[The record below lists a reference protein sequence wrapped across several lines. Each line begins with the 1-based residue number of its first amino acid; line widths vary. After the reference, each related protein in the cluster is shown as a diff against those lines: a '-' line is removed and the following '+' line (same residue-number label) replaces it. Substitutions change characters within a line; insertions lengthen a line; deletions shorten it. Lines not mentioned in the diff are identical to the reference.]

1 MKIQYP
7 CTILIKDS
15 NTILGDEDGDKDDD
29 DQDVVFIDT
38 SGTSV
43 EPTPNLNLR
52 RTKDP
57 LRESHDDE
65 GDVVY
70 ISSTGGSRTDQTDP
84 EAEDDSE
91 TDDNA
96 NPRVINPVQLH
107 MSYQDSQDVEIYQ
120 IEEKRVR
127 DQLQLHLSYEDSQD
141 VEIYHIE
148 DNRVRDQPYLTSA
161 YFWTFLDPH
170 TMSA

>member
-1 MKIQYP
+1 M
-7 CTILIKDS
+7 
-15 NTILGDEDGDKDDD
+15 
-29 DQDVVFIDT
+29 VFIDT

-43 EPTPNLNLR
+43 EPTPNLNLL

-107 MSYQDSQDVEIYQ
+107 LSYEDSQDVEIYH
-120 IEEKRVR
+120 IEDNKRR
-127 DQLQLHLSYEDSQD
+127 KDIAQLHLSYEDSQD

-148 DNRVRDQPYLTSA
+148 DNRVRKWGGPKKNSISYNNIAKSFIVFEYLA
-161 YFWTFLDPH
+161 LH
-170 TMSA
+170 TYILLSIDSNVFCKSQKF

>member
-1 MKIQYP
+1 M
-7 CTILIKDS
+7 
-15 NTILGDEDGDKDDD
+15 
-29 DQDVVFIDT
+29 
-38 SGTSV
+38 
-43 EPTPNLNLR
+43 
-52 RTKDP
+52 
-57 LRESHDDE
+57 RESHDDE

-107 MSYQDSQDVEIYQ
+107 LSYEDSQDVEIYPDNR
-120 IEEKRVR
+120 KRK
-127 DQLQLHLSYEDSQD
+127 DIAQLHLSYEDSQD

-148 DNRVRDQPYLTSA
+148 DNRVRKWGFLKKYLMAEITMQKIQISYNNIEESFTVFDLA
-161 YFWTFLDPH
+161 PTRFWQNFSPF
-170 TMSA
+170 

>member
-15 NTILGDEDGDKDDD
+15 NTILDDEEGYKDND

-43 EPTPNLNLR
+43 EPTPNLNLLR
-52 RTKDP
+52 SKDP

-107 MSYQDSQDVEIYQ
+107 LSYEDSQDVEIYPDNR
-120 IEEKRVR
+120 KRK
-127 DQLQLHLSYEDSQD
+127 DIAQLHLSYEDSQD

-148 DNRVRDQPYLTSA
+148 DNRVRKWGFLKKYLMA
-161 YFWTFLDPH
+161 EI
-170 TMSA
+170 TMQK

>member
-1 MKIQYP
+1 M
-7 CTILIKDS
+7 
-15 NTILGDEDGDKDDD
+15 
-29 DQDVVFIDT
+29 
-38 SGTSV
+38 
-43 EPTPNLNLR
+43 
-52 RTKDP
+52 
-57 LRESHDDE
+57 RESHDDE

-107 MSYQDSQDVEIYQ
+107 LSYEDSQDVEIYH
-120 IEEKRVR
+120 IEDNKRR
-127 DQLQLHLSYEDSQD
+127 KDIAQLHLSYEDSQD

-148 DNRVRDQPYLTSA
+148 DNRVRKWGVLKKFNQLQ
-161 YFWTFLDPH
+161 
-170 TMSA
+170 

>member
-1 MKIQYP
+1 M
-7 CTILIKDS
+7 
-15 NTILGDEDGDKDDD
+15 
-29 DQDVVFIDT
+29 
-38 SGTSV
+38 
-43 EPTPNLNLR
+43 
-52 RTKDP
+52 
-57 LRESHDDE
+57 RESHDDE

-107 MSYQDSQDVEIYQ
+107 
-120 IEEKRVR
+120 
-127 DQLQLHLSYEDSQD
+127 LSYEDSQD

-148 DNRVRDQPYLTSA
+148 DNKRRKDIAQLHLSYEDSQDVEIYQIEDNRVRKWGGVLKKIQSVTIISQN
-161 YFWTFLDPH
+161 H
-170 TMSA
+170 S

>member
-1 MKIQYP
+1 M
-7 CTILIKDS
+7 
-15 NTILGDEDGDKDDD
+15 
-29 DQDVVFIDT
+29 VFIDT

-43 EPTPNLNLR
+43 EPTPNLNLL

-96 NPRVINPVQLH
+96 NPRRVINPVQLH
-107 MSYQDSQDVEIYQ
+107 LSYEDSQDVEIYPDNR
-120 IEEKRVR
+120 KRK
-127 DQLQLHLSYEDSQD
+127 DIAQLHLSYEDSQD

-148 DNRVRDQPYLTSA
+148 DNRVSKLKVVSTQLLS
-161 YFWTFLDPH
+161 H
-170 TMSA
+170 TIPR